1 MTTHGPDLDRL
12 ARTLGAPEVSW
23 LVERARK
30 RAAEGR
36 PLTGTLTLS
45 AASPAQRRA
54 VDTLLGRAPSR
65 GISLTVRLE
74 EIEAILR
81 TSGIHPGG
89 LRAAV
94 EELTGPIPDNKAN
107 VQAEA
112 QAWRRAYEPLDEAV
126 SGNEFLESWWT
137 RPHTRGAFKR
147 LASGDAAAARTL
159 AAQAAAVL
167 AALPADGISL
177 PVLAARTTGD
187 AHALDADRPV
197 GRLVLAAIEQWTYA
211 LSPDPERLLA
221 APKSEQRRAQWAE
234 LGVSL
239 DELSSRVLVLAL
251 PGNAAGP
258 GSLGR
263 LLAVAREHGEP
274 LALTLRQIN
283 QAAANSEH
291 GSANPAG
298 PGSANSEPG
307 SPDTEPGSPDTEP
320 GSPDTDPDPFGV
332 GRTEVF
338 ICENPAVLE
347 AAAKRLGPACPPLLC
362 VEGHLSAAARALLRA
377 LRERGARFRYHGDFD
392 WGGIHIANSVF
403 ALIDAT
409 PWRYTF
415 RDYFDAV
422 DRGHGTPLNTGEP
435 CDASWDPHLRAAIS
449 TRAVRVEEEHV
460 LPELL
465 SDLDDYA

>member
-1 MTTHGPDLDRL
+1 VNTHGADLDRL
-12 ARTLGAPEVSW
+12 ARILGTPEVSW
-23 LVERARK
+23 LVERIRK

-45 AASPAQRRA
+45 AATPAQRRA
-54 VDTLLGRAPSR
+54 VEILLGRAPSR
-65 GISLTVRLE
+65 GASLTVRLE

-107 VQAEA
+107 AHAVA
-112 QAWRRAYEPLDEAV
+112 QAWRHAYEPLDDAV
-126 SGNEFLESWWT
+126 SGNVFLESWWA
-137 RPHTRGAFKR
+137 RPQARGVLKR
-147 LASGDAAAARTL
+147 LAGADAAVARTL
-159 AAQAAAVL
+159 AVEAAAVL
-167 AALPADGISL
+167 AALPADGVSL
-177 PVLAARTTGD
+177 PVLAARAIGD

-197 GRLVLAAIEQWTYA
+197 GRLVLTATEQWAYS
-211 LSPDPERLLA
+211 LSPNPESLIVM
-221 APKSEQRRAQWAE
+221 PKSEQRRAQWAE

-251 PGNAAGP
+251 PGDAAGP
-258 GSLGR
+258 GGLGR

-283 QAAANSEH
+283 QGAANSEH
-291 GSANPAG
+291 GAAS
-298 PGSANSEPG
+298 
-307 SPDTEPGSPDTEP
+307 TE
-320 GSPDTDPDPFGV
+320 PDPFGI
-332 GRTEVF
+332 GRSEVF
-338 ICENPAVLE
+338 VCENPAVLE

-377 LRERGARFRYHGDFD
+377 LRERGASFRYHGDFD
-392 WGGIHIANSVF
+392 WGGVRIANSAF
-403 ALIDAT
+403 ALTDAA

-415 RDYFDAV
+415 RDYLDAI

-435 CDASWDPHLRAAIS
+435 CDASWDPHLRPAIS
-449 TRAVRVEEEHV
+449 ARAVRVEEEHV
-460 LPELL
+460 LAELL
-465 SDLDDYA
+465 TDLGGHRST

>member
-1 MTTHGPDLDRL
+1 VNTHGADLDRL
-12 ARTLGAPEVSW
+12 ARILGTPEVSW
-23 LVERARK
+23 LVERIRK

-45 AASPAQRRA
+45 AATPAQRRA
-54 VDTLLGRAPSR
+54 VEILLGRAPSR
-65 GISLTVRLE
+65 GASLTVRLE

-107 VQAEA
+107 AHAVA
-112 QAWRRAYEPLDEAV
+112 QAWRHAYEPLDEAV
-126 SGNEFLESWWT
+126 SGNVFLESWWA
-137 RPHTRGAFKR
+137 RPQARGAFKR
-147 LASGDAAAARTL
+147 LADGDAAVARRL
-159 AAQAAAVL
+159 ASQTSAVL
-167 AALPADGISL
+167 ATLPADGISL

-197 GRLVLAAIEQWTYA
+197 GRLVLAATEQWAYS
-211 LSPDPERLLA
+211 LSPNPESLIIM
-221 APKSEQRRAQWAE
+221 PKSEQRRAQWAE

-251 PGNAAGP
+251 PGDAAGA

-283 QAAANSEH
+283 QGAANGEH
-291 GSANPAG
+291 GAAS
-298 PGSANSEPG
+298 
-307 SPDTEPGSPDTEP
+307 TES
-320 GSPDTDPDPFGV
+320 DPFGV
-332 GRTEVF
+332 GRSEVF
-338 ICENPAVLE
+338 VCENPAVLE
-347 AAAKRLGPACPPLLC
+347 AAARHLGPNCPPLLC

-377 LRERGARFRYHGDFD
+377 LRDRGARFRYHGDFD
-392 WGGIHIANSVF
+392 WGGVRIANSAL
-403 ALIDAT
+403 ALIDAA

-415 RDYFDAV
+415 RDYLDAI
-422 DRGHGTPLNTGEP
+422 DRGHGAPLNTGEA
-435 CDASWDPHLRAAIS
+435 CDASWDPYLRAAIS
-449 TRAVRVEEEHV
+449 ARAVRVEEEHV
-460 LPELL
+460 LAELL
-465 SDLDDYA
+465 ADLGGH